1 MSNQQDARALIA
13 EDNFLIGEMIKGLLE
28 EIGYTVFKNVPR
40 LCPVMAFALNVRK
53 SCTQKFLGIVSR
65 RQQTQGLRIYLI
77 FVLGNANLCP
87 GREPYRGQLWRNPIA
102 FAGIA

>member
-40 LCPVMAFALNVRK
+40 LCLVMAFALNVRK
-53 SCTQKFLGIVSR
+53 SCTQKSLRIVSR
-65 RQQTQGLRIYLI
+65 RQQTQGLRIY